1 MEFPI
6 NDILRLH
13 MSLNDAKTRL
23 LKSLLTKH
31 LNVLLFG
38 MILIFA
44 LSVWAM
50 HEDYDV
56 HVSFGPKES
65 GFNLNLVSNKNDA
78 QAVVSCG
85 LGNSIIPVRFN
96 NRPEVVLV
104 ELEAGGT
111 GQYFL

>member
-1 MEFPI
+1 MKIRKF
-6 NDILRLH
+6 
-13 MSLNDAKTRL
+13 

-78 QAVVSCG
+78 QATPQSGIDHVSEYVT
-85 LGNSIIPVRFN
+85 ND
-96 NRPEVVLV
+96 
-104 ELEAGGT
+104 T
-111 GQYFL
+111 D